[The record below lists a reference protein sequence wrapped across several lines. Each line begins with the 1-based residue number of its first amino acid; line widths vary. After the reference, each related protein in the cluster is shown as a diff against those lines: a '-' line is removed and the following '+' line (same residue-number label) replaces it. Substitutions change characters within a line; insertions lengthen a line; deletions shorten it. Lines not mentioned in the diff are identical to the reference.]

1 MTYLSSMIQLTLLR
15 LLFQGPTQFVVKY
28 ISHLVSLAP
37 RLKLFWTTICGACSV
52 YHILDLHFIGHYQLA
67 LAGESE
73 EAPRVRNIFGA
84 DGTTMPSSSGWVF
97 ICCCSCSGFCSCCCL
112 VLCSR
117 SHSCLCDLILCLF
130 NCEDVMPSHVQQAH
144 LKCKIVKCCFQFE

>member
-1 MTYLSSMIQLTLLR
+1 MTYLSSMMKLTLLR
-15 LLFQGPTQFVVKY
+15 LLFQGPTQFVDKY

-84 DGTTMPSSSGWVF
+84 DGTTMPSSRGWAF
-97 ICCCSCSGFCSCCCL
+97 ICCCSCSGFCCCCL
-112 VLCSR
+112 ALSLPDFA
-117 SHSCLCDLILCLF
+117 SILSTSSTLM
-130 NCEDVMPSHVQQAH
+130 DASTDPVATRVPSALNAPDRHAP
-144 LKCKIVKCCFQFE
+144 L